1 MSDRAEMLPNDSQ
14 YRRPVPEQ
22 LQPVWWT
29 ENFISR
35 LQSCRVMLALHGIL
49 TDSENERCK
58 KRIAK
63 TSQQVVKIS
72 GVRF

>member
-14 YRRPVPEQ
+14 YSRAIP
-22 LQPVWWT
+22 T
-29 ENFISR
+29 ELRKKKSPSWKAEHHLSR

-49 TDSENERCK
+49 TDAENERCK

-63 TSQQVVKIS
+63 IANEE
-72 GVRF
+72 